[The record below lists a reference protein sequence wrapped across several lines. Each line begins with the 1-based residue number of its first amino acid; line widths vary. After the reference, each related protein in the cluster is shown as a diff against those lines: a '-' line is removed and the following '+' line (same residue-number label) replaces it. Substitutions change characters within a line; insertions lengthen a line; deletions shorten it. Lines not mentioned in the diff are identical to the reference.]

1 MTLNIN
7 VIQIEGTVQFYYE
20 AKYDS
25 ETRCMFQSQR
35 ATDAKNPFWV
45 EDFKMDT
52 IYGFKGVKFVIWMVN
67 DETDTKSWFIPVGK
81 IYVPRK
87 KLKNVQEDWY
97 ALMDASLE
105 DQISGKV
112 LIRIKYAMACTILQL
127 TML

>member
-1 MTLNIN
+1 
-7 VIQIEGTVQFYYE
+7 
-20 AKYDS
+20 
-25 ETRCMFQSQR
+25 MFQSQR

-112 LIRIKYAMACTILQL
+112 LIRIKYALSPLWHNSTTNNSIIDILELKKMKRETQTTSFWYSL
-127 TML
+127 